1 MQLGYRVEKFATG
14 LRGGCGIF
22 AETNSAILWKKNISP
37 DMSMNMNTSMNTSM
51 NIRANAVTPMPS
63 TTTTT
68 IMENMTTGTETTT
81 TIMENTTTGT
91 ETTTI
96 ITETTTTIT
105 IIMERVA
112 IGS

>member
-37 DMSMNMNTSMNTSM
+37 DMSMSMNMNMNT
-51 NIRANAVTPMPS
+51 
-63 TTTTT
+63 
-68 IMENMTTGTETTT
+68 TTGTETTT
-81 TIMENTTTGT
+81 TITEN
-91 ETTTI
+91 
-96 ITETTTTIT
+96 TTTIT

-112 IGS
+112 IGW